1 MPPLPVG
8 EAGGGP
14 GATAGTGG
22 TPPSK
27 TRRLSSSPS
36 RQGEKGSGDDG
47 PAPKNME
54 PIVGSRGA
62 FQHTPS
68 PMCSACWSR
77 PFFPSFPFALDRH
90 HSPVP
95 RGYSSAE

>member
-1 MPPLPVG
+1 MPPLPMG
-8 EAGGGP
+8 EAGRGP
-14 GATAGTGG
+14 EATAATGG
-22 TPPSK
+22 TPRVRPGDCHHPLPVK
-27 TRRLSSSPS
+27 GRRTAAMM
-36 RQGEKGSGDDG
+36 G

-77 PFFPSFPFALDRH
+77 PFFPSFPFALGRH